1 MKTLYFKTEPT
12 FAELWD
18 ACLYNLLY
26 NEKEYTKEILDV
38 FNSLGINTTSKII
51 DTSAGT
57 GFIALHLREK
67 GFDIDCMDLM
77 QDEIDV
83 FQRKAK
89 QMNVDDSISPLAWL
103 DMFNT
108 FEKESYDFV
117 FCRGNSFVFAPGGWN
132 ETQEVSQ
139 ERCLQE
145 YKKTL
150 QNFYDA
156 MKPGAYLYLDKFK
169 DGEIPHR
176 DIVAK
181 VDIEGGKPKDLV
193 FYTEIK
199 SEIKERSAAMLLVD
213 EKGNEQGLPNQMY
226 LLENHEVES
235 ILTEVGFTFKRIDL
249 KSDKIFGYVKNNI

>member
-1 MKTLYFKTEPT
+1 MKTLYFKNKPT

-26 NEKEYTKEILDV
+26 NEKEYTEEILSL
-38 FNSLGINTTSKII
+38 FNSLDLNTRSKMI

-57 GFIALHLREK
+57 GFIALHLRQK

-83 FQRKAK
+83 FQEKAK
-89 QMNVDDSISPLAWL
+89 EMNVDNSISKLAWL
-103 DMFNT
+103 DMFNF

-132 ETQEVSQ
+132 ETQEVDQ
-139 ERCLQE
+139 KRCLEE

-150 QNFYDA
+150 KIFYDA

-176 DIVAK
+176 DTVANVK
-181 VDIEGGKPKDLV
+181 IEGEEPKDLV

-199 SEIKERSAAMLLVD
+199 SDIKERSAAMLLVD
-213 EKGNEQGLPNQMY
+213 ENGNEQGLPNQMY
-226 LLENHEVES
+226 LLESHEVES
-235 ILTEVGFTFKRIDL
+235 MLKEVGFTFNKINF
-249 KSDKIFGYVKNNI
+249 KSDQMFDIWLCQK

>member
-1 MKTLYFKTEPT
+1 MKILYFKTEPT

-26 NEKEYTKEILDV
+26 NEQEYTNEVLELFETLKID
-38 FNSLGINTTSKII
+38 TQSKII

-67 GFDIDCMDLM
+67 GFNVDCMDLM

-83 FQRKAK
+83 FQGKAK
-89 QMNVDDSISPLAWL
+89 EMNVDDSISKLAWL
-103 DMFNT
+103 DMFSE
-108 FEKESYDFV
+108 FKKESYDFV

-132 ETQEVSQ
+132 ETQDVNQ
-139 ERCLQE
+139 ERCLNE

-176 DIVAK
+176 DTVAK
-181 VDIEGGKPKDLV
+181 VEIEGEDIKDLV

-213 EKGNEQGLPNQMY
+213 QEGNEQGLPNQMY

-235 ILTEVGFTFKRIDL
+235 MLKEIGFTFKRLNL
-249 KSDKIFGYVKNNI
+249 KSDKIFDIWLCKK